1 MNLTLFEIDNTFLNI
16 VNEIETAEG
25 EVSPELAASYDN
37 ILTDIVKKETG
48 YLSIQFQLD
57 SQIEKGK
64 EIIKRLQAKIKS
76 FENHQAQLKNRLI
89 EHMILTGKDTIETNL
104 GKIRLQI
111 SESVID
117 LPISEIDPQYIK
129 TEIIQKIDKTQIK
142 KDAKLNPDI
151 KQKYIIKNHYIKIY

>member
-89 EHMILTGKDTIETNL
+89 EHMILTKKDTIETDM
-104 GKIRLQI
+104 GKIRLQT
-111 SESVID
+111 SESVAD
-117 LPISEIDPQYIK
+117 LPISEVDPQYVK
-129 TEIIQKIDKTQIK
+129 TEIIQKIDKIQIK
-142 KDAKLNPDI
+142 KDAKINPDI
-151 KQKYIIKNHYIKIY
+151 EQKYIIRNHYIKIY